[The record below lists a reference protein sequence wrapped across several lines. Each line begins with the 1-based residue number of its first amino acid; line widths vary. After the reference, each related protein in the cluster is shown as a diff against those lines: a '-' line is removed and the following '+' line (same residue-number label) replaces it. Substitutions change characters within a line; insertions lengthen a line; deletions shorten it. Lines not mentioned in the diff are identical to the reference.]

1 MYDLKT
7 YDKFKSKKGLLK
19 VIIYY
24 CLTTTLIFHKFS
36 SCFRSKYLIY
46 CILSQS
52 CLVFFK
58 TKKQKFVIKKLKIMK
73 STFRTL
79 FYLRKN
85 QPRRDGTAPI
95 MVKVTVNGKSVQ
107 FNSKVN
113 IHPTNWDSRVGKAIG
128 RSKEVM
134 DSNASLDKLRVAILK
149 SYDKQLEEYGYVI
162 PEKIRNQVLGLEKGA
177 KTLIE
182 FIDLHNEQYAN
193 RIGIN
198 TTRTTFVR
206 YQLMKQRVQDFLKLK
221 YNLSDIPLR
230 DLTPVVLEN
239 FYLYLRKE
247 CNCENNSSMKTMQR
261 LRKIVYFAKNMGE
274 AMADPF
280 QSFRVHFES
289 VDREVLTEEEIHMIY
304 HKEFI
309 SGRLEQV
316 RDIFIFSC
324 FTGLSYI
331 DMANLTDEDI
341 KEAFDGNLWIMTKRQ
356 KTNVNSNIRLLDI
369 PKAILEK
376 YKGKQKNGKCL
387 PVVSN
392 QKMNEYLKEIATIC
406 GITKTVT
413 CHVARHSF
421 ATSIALSNG
430 VPIESVSKMLG
441 HTSIRTTQ
449 IYAKITDR
457 KISQDMDMLAQKMNR
472 RQSQ

>member
-1 MYDLKT
+1 M
-7 YDKFKSKKGLLK
+7 
-19 VIIYY
+19 
-24 CLTTTLIFHKFS
+24 
-36 SCFRSKYLIY
+36 R
-46 CILSQS
+46 
-52 CLVFFK
+52 
-58 TKKQKFVIKKLKIMK
+58 
-73 STFRTL
+73 STFKTL

-85 QPRRDGTAPI
+85 QPKKDKTVPI
-95 MVKVTVNGKSVQ
+95 MVKISVNGTSVQ
-107 FNSKVN
+107 FNSKISVN
-113 IHPTNWDSRVGKAIG
+113 PAVWDSKAGKAIG
-128 RSKEVM
+128 RTKEIM
-134 DSNASLDKLRVAILK
+134 DINDSLENLNVSIRK
-149 SYDKQLEEYGYVI
+149 SYNKQLDEYDYAL

-193 RIGIN
+193 RVGIN
-198 TTRTTFVR
+198 TTRTTFIR
-206 YQLMKQRVQDFLKLK
+206 YQLVKQRIQDFLKLK
-221 YNLSDIPLR
+221 YHISDIPLR

-239 FYLYLRKE
+239 FYLYLRKD

-274 AMADPF
+274 TMADPF

-289 VDREVLTEEEIHMIY
+289 VDREILTEEEIHMIY
-304 HKEFI
+304 NKEFI
-309 SGRLEQV
+309 TGRLEQV

-331 DMANLTDEDI
+331 DMANLADEDI

-376 YKGKQKNGKCL
+376 YKGKQKNSKCL

-413 CHVARHSF
+413 CHVGRHSF

-457 KISQDMDMLAQKMNR
+457 KISKDMDMLAQKMNR
-472 RQSQ
+472 RRSK

>member
-1 MYDLKT
+1 
-7 YDKFKSKKGLLK
+7 
-19 VIIYY
+19 
-24 CLTTTLIFHKFS
+24 
-36 SCFRSKYLIY
+36 
-46 CILSQS
+46 
-52 CLVFFK
+52 
-58 TKKQKFVIKKLKIMK
+58 MK

-95 MVKVTVNGKSVQ
+95 MVKVTVNGQAVQ

-113 IHPTNWDSRVGKAIG
+113 IHPTNWDARVGRAIG
-128 RSKEVM
+128 RSKEIM
-134 DSNASLDKLRVAILK
+134 ESNASLDKLKVAIQK
-149 SYDKQLEEYGYVI
+149 SYDKQMDDYGYVI

-182 FIDLHNEQYAN
+182 FFELHNEQYEN

-198 TTRTTFVR
+198 TTRTTFMR
-206 YQLMKQRVQDFLKLK
+206 YQLVKQRIQDFLKLK
-221 YNLSDIPLR
+221 YKVSDIPIR

-247 CNCENNSSMKTMQR
+247 CHCENNSSMKSMQR

-280 QSFRVHFES
+280 QSFRLHFKA
-289 VDREVLTEEEIHMIY
+289 VDREILTEEEIQTIY
-304 HKEFI
+304 NKEFI
-309 SGRLEQV
+309 TERLEQI

-324 FTGLSYI
+324 YTGLSYI
-331 DMANLTDEDI
+331 DIVNLTDKDI

-356 KTNVNSNIRLLDI
+356 KTHVNSSIRLLDI

-376 YKGKQKNGKCL
+376 YKGKQKDGKCL

-392 QKMNEYLKEIATIC
+392 QKMNEYLKETAAI
-406 GITKTVT
+406 
-413 CHVARHSF
+413 
-421 ATSIALSNG
+421 
-430 VPIESVSKMLG
+430 
-441 HTSIRTTQ
+441 
-449 IYAKITDR
+449 
-457 KISQDMDMLAQKMNR
+457 
-472 RQSQ
+472 

>member
-1 MYDLKT
+1 
-7 YDKFKSKKGLLK
+7 
-19 VIIYY
+19 
-24 CLTTTLIFHKFS
+24 
-36 SCFRSKYLIY
+36 
-46 CILSQS
+46 
-52 CLVFFK
+52 
-58 TKKQKFVIKKLKIMK
+58 MK

-107 FNSKVN
+107 FNSKENVA
-113 IHPTNWDSRVGKAIG
+113 PTLWDVKSGKAIG
-128 RSKEVM
+128 RSKEIM
-134 DSNASLDKLRVAILK
+134 EINAALENMKVSIRK
-149 SYDKQLEEYGYVI
+149 SYNKQLEDYGYVL
-162 PEKIRNQVLGLEKGA
+162 PEKIRNQVLGLEQGA
-177 KTLIE
+177 KTLIQ

-221 YNLSDIPLR
+221 YKLSDIPVR

-274 AMADPF
+274 VIVDPF
-280 QSFRVHFES
+280 QSFRVHFEA
-289 VDREVLTEEEIHMIY
+289 VDREVLTEEEIYMIY
-304 HKEFI
+304 QKEFI
-309 SGRLEQV
+309 SERLEQI

-331 DMANLTDEDI
+331 DMAQLREDNI
-341 KEAFDGNLWIMTKRQ
+341 QEAFDGNLWIMTKRQ
-356 KTNVNSNIRLLDI
+356 KTNVNANIRLLDI

-376 YKGKQKNGKCL
+376 YKGKQQNAKCL

-392 QKMNEYLKEIATIC
+392 QKMNEYLKEIAIIC

-413 CHVARHSF
+413 CHTGRHSF

-449 IYAKITDR
+449 LYAKITDQ
-457 KISQDMDMLAQKMNR
+457 KISQDMDRLAQKMNR
-472 RQSQ
+472 RQRQ

>member
-1 MYDLKT
+1 M
-7 YDKFKSKKGLLK
+7 
-19 VIIYY
+19 
-24 CLTTTLIFHKFS
+24 
-36 SCFRSKYLIY
+36 R
-46 CILSQS
+46 
-52 CLVFFK
+52 
-58 TKKQKFVIKKLKIMK
+58 

-85 QPRRDGTAPI
+85 QPKKDGTVAV
-95 MVKVTVNGKSVQ
+95 MVKVSVNGESVQ
-107 FNSKVN
+107 FNSKVDVN
-113 IHPTNWDSRVGKAIG
+113 PLVWDSKAGKAIG
-128 RSKEVM
+128 RSKEIM
-134 DSNASLDKLRVAILK
+134 DINSSLENLKVAIRK
-149 SYDKQLEEYGYVI
+149 SHDKQLEEYGYVI
-162 PEKIRNQVLGLEKGA
+162 PEKIRNQVLGLERGA

-182 FIDLHNEQYAN
+182 FIDLHNQQYEN
-193 RIGIN
+193 RVGIN
-198 TTRTTFVR
+198 TTRTTFIR
-206 YQLMKQRVQDFLKLK
+206 YQLVKQRMQDFLKQK
-221 YNLSDIPLR
+221 YHVSDMPLR
-230 DLTPVVLEN
+230 DLTPIILEN

-274 AMADPF
+274 TMADPF

-289 VDREVLTEEEIHMIY
+289 VDREILTEEEILTIY
-304 HKEFI
+304 NKEFI
-309 SGRLEQV
+309 TGRLEQI

-324 FTGLSYI
+324 YTGLSYI
-331 DMANLTDEDI
+331 DIVNLKNEDI

-356 KTNVNSNIRLLDI
+356 KTNVNSNIRLLNI

-376 YKGKQKNGKCL
+376 YQDKQKNGKCL

-406 GITKTVT
+406 GINKTVT
-413 CHVARHSF
+413 CHTARHSF

-441 HTSIRTTQ
+441 HTNIRTTQ

-457 KISQDMDMLAQKMNR
+457 KISKDMDILAQKID
-472 RQSQ
+472 RQKQK